1 MFLWQTQDLIHALK
15 LHPDMNNSGSH
26 DGSKVIRDFGFVV
39 IMYIMYM
46 MDMMYQVVYDVI

>member
-26 DGSKVIRDFGFVV
+26 DGSKVIRDFGSVV